1 MPMKAQLAALTEKMD
16 KLEVK
21 LTEIE
26 INPFIKEH
34 KEQIEHAID
43 QGTLLEKL
51 ELDIRKAEHERLL
64 EEKNIEKVKQE
75 LFLDV
80 SDDEIRKL
88 DISTF
93 MKEKVKRAEREKH
106 QLQNDKNSLM
116 RNMDCK
122 RIVWKLQNPA

>member
-1 MPMKAQLAALTEKMD
+1 MRGNSRKSK
-16 KLEVK
+16 
-21 LTEIE
+21 
-26 INPFIKEH
+26 INPFIKEY
-34 KEQIEHAID
+34 KEQIELAID

-51 ELDIRKAEHERLL
+51 ELDIRKAEHDRLL

-80 SDDEIRKL
+80 SDEEIRKL

-106 QLQNDKNSLM
+106 QLQNDK
-116 RNMDCK
+116 K
-122 RIVWKLQNPA
+122 TA